1 MLSEFTSSKVFAAN
15 LTLNHDHG
23 ATLFDVFSK
32 FRTSQSLE
40 FLQVAN
46 IATVFEA
53 LIVLGMLLKITNSL
67 PDSMCIS
74 IALMWKLT
82 IINAISHDWIDFLQK
97 VSLYLATRTANF
109 MSSNNVPWAV
119 WSSLLLVVSHHSHC
133 LGSSSSWRAGEFIT
147 THSVNVNILLGLK
160 RVFVNLYLAI
170 LAENFVAMSAL
181 ERHIWKSIAH
191 NTRNFLDQLDLQVIL
206 NLFHLD
212 ANLRNWI
219 GAHDLI
225 YRFVWDN

>member
-1 MLSEFTSSKVFAAN
+1 VTGVTFYRLRVLSRGYHSLKLIRVTLSVSTVAFRLLTNTQLLPLSSKFHHFFCEELNDFYLMELKLLQIIIFKAHMLSEFTSSKVFAAN

-119 WSSLLLVVSHHSHC
+119 
-133 LGSSSSWRAGEFIT
+133 
-147 THSVNVNILLGLK
+147 
-160 RVFVNLYLAI
+160 
-170 LAENFVAMSAL
+170 
-181 ERHIWKSIAH
+181 
-191 NTRNFLDQLDLQVIL
+191 
-206 NLFHLD
+206 
-212 ANLRNWI
+212 
-219 GAHDLI
+219 
-225 YRFVWDN
+225 